1 VSIQPIGAAM
11 EYGSTTLTASTAAA
25 VAHHHHASLQ
35 AVGLAA
41 AAKALGMTV
50 SDLRSTLLSGAS
62 LASVAATR
70 GVSAE
75 SLAVAI
81 PAALLQADPTMSVAR
96 ATALAQRMLTSTR
109 STQTAHEA
117 DTVEHEHRGG
127 AAMRAAFSA
136 AAQALGQTRNDLA
149 DKLESGST
157 LSQLA
162 SFAGITTQH
171 LAGAIGDAIARADST
186 LAPERAATIAQ
197 QLVQGAPPV
206 PGHRDEDTDGD

>member
-1 VSIQPIGAAM
+1 MSIQPIGAAT
-11 EYGSTTLTASTAAA
+11 EYGSTTTLTASTAA
-25 VAHHHHASLQ
+25 VVHHHANLQ

-41 AAKALGMTV
+41 AAKALDMTV
-50 SDLRSTLLSGAS
+50 SDLRSTLLSGSS

-81 PAALLQADPTMSVAR
+81 PAALLQADPTMSAAR

-109 STQTAHEA
+109 SPQTAHDA
-117 DTVEHEHRGG
+117 DTVEHEHRGS

-136 AAQALGQTRNDLA
+136 AAGALGLSRNDLA
-149 DKLESGST
+149 NALESGRT
-157 LSQLA
+157 LSDLA
-162 SFAGITTQH
+162 TASGITSQH

-186 LAPERAATIAQ
+186 LTPERAASIAQ

-206 PGHRDEDTDGD
+206 LGRHDTDSDSD